1 MLKKTLLRSLNI
13 LKISTWVTAFMALAV
28 LVVVAFLIMF
38 PQTIKGQIESRLSE
52 ISGLDVRIE
61 KISLEFQENELFLA
75 VKELQ
80 ISSDGLKPIA
90 KVDVLRWNV
99 DLMAL
104 YKGIEIPGHIDVNEL
119 LIDTSNIDDYV
130 GIMNAES
137 VLSNIGVSGL
147 LALQSLSINRTKLIG
162 QQSLDL
168 APIELKRNKQKI
180 SLSMRDQSIFST
192 SQVPK
197 LGSMVN
203 INTSI
208 DVAKAREERVAVIPF
223 SLQNED
229 FNLSAQVKIFNQ
241 QDQVYLEFESYIDQ
255 IEVSKINQNIPE
267 SLSSSEGARWID
279 EVLKDGFLTDIMLT
293 TRFNMSGEIEAPNTK
308 FSANLSKATINANP
322 NWPSIEDINAKVT
335 FSNDYL
341 KIVGNQA
348 RVEGIDLSYL
358 SITTRDFNQP
368 DAKLSLNARFD
379 SNSQKVEQFIRE
391 TSVSDKIKAY
401 LNEFELIGKLWG
413 NINLVAPLQK
423 NTDQKPEL
431 TFDMFA
437 SENSLSLFDGEI
449 NVDGFNSQIS
459 FKDGLI
465 RTKGKGLIGGELFQ
479 MSLNPKDWINEDN
492 SALKVKLTHLS
503 SSIDAFISKRSSV
516 EWSSIMKSEDLYA
529 DLTLL
534 IDNDGKYIL
543 NLKDLNI
550 SSLDNIN
557 DWKLSPKIFP
567 SLHLSLKDS
576 KVNNKIVPNFEADL
590 INHDYVMEI
599 KNLVFENIGLSEED
613 LVFNGSWLNGKTA
626 LRAKASSQ
634 NLSSFLNKFGVNE
647 PVIGGGFSVDLRLY
661 CDCEP
666 WQVAPKNVTG
676 YMQAEVAEGVFTNQ
690 DPNLFKL
697 ISFINLETIAN
708 RFRLTRSELREAG
721 YVYDQI
727 NAKLLFN
734 DGVAKV
740 DYFLVESEESD
751 IELTGSV
758 DLIKRDYN
766 LAANVQP
773 AIANTIPLAT
783 YLAGG
788 GLAGFGVWAADKMLF
803 GGEVMSGLLD
813 NTVEITFVISGPWS
827 EPIIEKLDGVKV
839 L

>member
-28 LVVVAFLIMF
+28 LAVVAFLILF
-38 PQTIKGQIESRLSE
+38 PQTIKGQIENRLSE

-61 KISLEFQENELFLA
+61 KISLEFQKNELFLA

-80 ISSDGLKPIA
+80 ISADGMKPIA

-99 DLMAL
+99 DLVAL

-119 LIDTSNIDDYV
+119 LIDTSYIDEYI
-130 GIMNAES
+130 GIINAES

-147 LALQSLSINRTKLIG
+147 LALQSLSINRTQLIG

-180 SLSMRDQSIFST
+180 SLSMRDQSIFSS

-208 DVAKAREERVAVIPF
+208 DVVKAREEHVVVIPF

-255 IEVSKINQNIPE
+255 IEVSKINQHIPE
-267 SLSSSEGARWID
+267 SLSDSEGSQWID
-279 EVLKDGFLTDIMLT
+279 EVLKDGLLTDIMLT

-308 FSANLSKATINANP
+308 FSANLTKATINANP
-322 NWPSIEDINAKVT
+322 DWPSIRDINAKVT

-348 RVEGIDLSYL
+348 SVEDIDLSYL
-358 SITTRDFNQP
+358 SITTRDFNKP
-368 DAKLSLNARFD
+368 DAKLSLNARFN
-379 SNSQKVEQFIRE
+379 SNSQKVEQFIRK

-401 LNEFELIGKLWG
+401 LDEFELSGKLWG
-413 NINLVAPLQK
+413 NINLVVPLQK
-423 NTDQKPEL
+423 NTDQKPQL

-437 SENSLSLFDGEI
+437 SENSLSLFDGGLS
-449 NVDGFNSQIS
+449 VDEFNSQIS

-465 RTKGKGLIGGELFQ
+465 RTRGKGLIGGELFQ
-479 MSLNPKDWINEDN
+479 MSLNPKDWIDEEN
-492 SALKVKLTHLS
+492 SRLKVKLTHLS
-503 SSIDAFISKRSSV
+503 SSINAFISKRSAN
-516 EWSSIMKSEDLYA
+516 EWSSIFKSEDLYA
-529 DLTLL
+529 DVSLL
-534 IDNDGKYIL
+534 IDDNGKYIVNLRNL
-543 NLKDLNI
+543 NVL
-550 SSLDNIN
+550 SLDNIN

-576 KVNNKIVPNFEADL
+576 KVNNKKVPNLEADL

-599 KNLVFENIGLSEED
+599 KNLVFENIGLSDED
-613 LVFNGSWLNGKTA
+613 LVFNGSWLDGRTA
-626 LRAKASSQ
+626 LRAKASSE
-634 NLSSFLNKFGVNE
+634 NLSSFLNKFGVDE
-647 PVIGGGFSVDLRLY
+647 PVIGGGFNVDLRLY

-666 WQVAPKNVTG
+666 WQVTPQNITG
-676 YMQAEVAEGVFTNQ
+676 YMQADVAEGVFTNQ

-697 ISFINLETIAN
+697 LSFINLESIAN
-708 RFRLTRSELREAG
+708 RLRLSRGELREQG

-734 DGVAKV
+734 EGVAKV

-751 IELTGSV
+751 IELTGTV

-773 AIANTIPLAT
+773 AIADTIPLAT

-803 GGEVMSGLLD
+803 GGEVMSGFFD
-813 NTVEITFVISGPWS
+813 NAVEITFVITGPWS

>member
-28 LVVVAFLIMF
+28 LAVVAFLIMF

-90 KVDVLRWNV
+90 KVDVLRWNI

>member
-28 LVVVAFLIMF
+28 LAVVAFLIMF

-267 SLSSSEGARWID
+267 SLSASEGARWID

-479 MSLNPKDWINEDN
+479 MSLNPKDWIHEDN

>member
-28 LVVVAFLIMF
+28 LAVVAFLIMF

-80 ISSDGLKPIA
+80 ISSDSLKPIA

-576 KVNNKIVPNFEADL
+576 KVNNKRVPNFEADL

-613 LVFNGSWLNGKTA
+613 LIFNGSWLNGKTA
-626 LRAKASSQ
+626 LRAKASSK

-813 NTVEITFVISGPWS
+813 KTVEITFVISGPWS
-827 EPIIEKLDGVKV
+827 QPIIEKLDGVKV

>member
-1 MLKKTLLRSLNI
+1 
-13 LKISTWVTAFMALAV
+13 MALAV
-28 LVVVAFLIMF
+28 LAVVAFLIMF

-90 KVDVLRWNV
+90 KVDVLRWNI

-267 SLSSSEGARWID
+267 SLSASEGARWID